1 VSITYMN
8 VEAADA
14 LIQWAGKLPEG
25 NLTDPILRL
34 STNRCQLVFVY
45 WNNSF
50 QMEKATLSLEP

>member
-1 VSITYMN
+1 MN